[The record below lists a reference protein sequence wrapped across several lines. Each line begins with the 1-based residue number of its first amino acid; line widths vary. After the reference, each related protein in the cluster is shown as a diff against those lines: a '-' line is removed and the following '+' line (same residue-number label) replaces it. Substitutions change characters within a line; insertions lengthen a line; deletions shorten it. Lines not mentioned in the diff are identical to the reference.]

1 MELQLIK
8 RSKVLVLKRISL
20 LVFTALILF
29 ACQNKQVKQEVV
41 TEEKTTENTSFKMY
55 TLSPMAQLME
65 EMHANAL
72 AIKAKLEAGETEFGE
87 FPESHLKLME
97 AKMTDP
103 TDRDMFFETQA
114 KEFLAYEKAF
124 YESKKSDKIEEY
136 NAIINSCLTCHQQK
150 CGGPIPRIKKLKIQ

>member
-1 MELQLIK
+1 M
-8 RSKVLVLKRISL
+8 
-20 LVFTALILF
+20 
-29 ACQNKQVKQEVV
+29 
-41 TEEKTTENTSFKMY
+41 
-55 TLSPMAQLME
+55 SPMAQLME

-124 YESKKSDKIEEY
+124 YESKKGDKIEEY